1 MAATCTTTGSETLT
15 CNVCGDVEK
24 DVEIPTID
32 HNFGDDGMEAYCT
45 YGCGTIN
52 LNAVN
57 RLKGYTYSEVQA
69 ICQAGNAS
77 DYFEVGDTGIIT
89 IDALPNAY
97 NKTSAQ
103 IATIVVGDMTDT
115 SLTLLVTNYNTSVPS
130 HYMNPTSTNE
140 GGWASTSMRVWLN
153 DEYLK
158 ALPSDIQNTITYH
171 SSSYSATYNAEE
183 VSYCDDKVW
192 LLSEKEVFGIQT
204 SENTSTS
211 NIEKQLDYFATTSD
225 NRVRYSSSTSV
236 SWWWLRS
243 SDYNYSHTFTAVDG
257 YGFSCYNGATHSYD
271 VFPAFDIG

>member
-1 MAATCTTTGSETLT
+1 
-15 CNVCGDVEK
+15 
-24 DVEIPTID
+24 
-32 HNFGDDGMEAYCT
+32 MEAYCT

-192 LLSEKEVFGIQT
+192 LLSSKEVFGGNTAT
-204 SENTSTS
+204 SAGITTGYENLVAFNAET
-211 NIEKQLDYFATTSD
+211 QLAYFANGGSTI
-225 NRVRYSSSTSV
+225 RYSSNTNIC
-236 SWWWLRS
+236 WWWLRS
-243 SDYNYSHTFTAVDG
+243 SYYTNSDYFADVYDANSSYYSNANYT
-257 YGFSCYNGATHSYD
+257 SY
-271 VFPAFDIG
+271 VFPAFCIG